1 MCILSIVSSG
11 SDTILTFNRDEDPD
25 RPFSP
30 PVKLLENDILCP
42 LDLASGGTWIGK
54 NNTHIMC
61 LQNGALQKHKRDLP
75 YDKSRGLILLEL
87 LKGRDP
93 KQVFDAI
100 KPFKVEPFT
109 ITSLEIQS
117 RKIELYIYNGKSIV
131 KESVASGEVFFRCS
145 STLYS
150 PAAVGN
156 LDKAF
161 RARHLTEAA
170 HLWQF
175 HFEMRIGGPANT
187 FLSRP
192 STSSITQFVAGAQ
205 GISCRFMDMLSHQTE
220 LYQNV

>member
-11 SDTILTFNRDEDPD
+11 TDTILTFNRDEDPD

-30 PVKLLENDILCP
+30 PVSLLENGILCP

-61 LQNGALQKHKRDLP
+61 LQNGGLQKHKRDLP

-87 LKGRDP
+87 LKGTDSN
-93 KQVFDAI
+93 QVFDAL
-100 KPFKVEPFT
+100 KRLKVEPFT
-109 ITSLEIQS
+109 ITMLDIAS
-117 RKIELYIYNGKSIV
+117 RKIQLYIYNGKSIE
-131 KESVASGEVFFRCS
+131 KESEPSVKVFFRCS

-150 PAAVGN
+150 PAAAGT

-161 RARHLTEAA
+161 RARHLADA
-170 HLWQF
+170 DHVWRF
-175 HFEMRIGGPANT
+175 HTEMRIGGPANT

-192 STSSITQFVAGAQ
+192 STSSITQFVIGPE
-205 GISCRFMDMLSHQTE
+205 GVTCRFADLISHQTIVV
-220 LYQNV
+220 Q

>member
-11 SDTILTFNRDEDPD
+11 TDTILTFNRDEDPD

-30 PVKLLENDILCP
+30 PVSLLENGIFCP

-61 LQNGALQKHKRDLP
+61 LQNGGLQKHKRELP

-87 LKGRDP
+87 LKGTDP
-93 KQVFDAI
+93 EQVFDVL
-100 KPFKVEPFT
+100 KQFKIEPFT
-109 ITSLEIQS
+109 ITMLEIRS
-117 RKIELYIYNGKSIV
+117 RKIALYIYDGNNMEIHHEPAGTLL
-131 KESVASGEVFFRCS
+131 FRCS

-150 PAAVGN
+150 PAAAGT

-161 RARHLTEAA
+161 RARHLAEAD
-170 HLWQF
+170 HLWRF
-175 HFEMRIGGPANT
+175 HAEMRIGGPANT

-192 STSSITQFVAGAQ
+192 ATSSITQFVVGSE
-205 GISCRFMDMLSHQTE
+205 GIACRFIDLLTHQSD
-220 LYQNV
+220 LFQNV